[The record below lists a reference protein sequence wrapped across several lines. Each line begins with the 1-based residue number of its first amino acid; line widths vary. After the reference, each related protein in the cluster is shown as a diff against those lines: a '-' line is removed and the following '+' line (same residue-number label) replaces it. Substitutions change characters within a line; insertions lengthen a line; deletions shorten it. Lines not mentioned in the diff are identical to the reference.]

1 MLNIRSL
8 VSSALH
14 QIGKQIPTLADRQMS
29 GAAVSVYAIRLGGA
43 GLGYVVQV
51 VLAQFLGALNYGVFA
66 MMWILTTVA
75 AQLSAAG
82 FNESS
87 NRFLPGYLAQGDHAH
102 AKGFVRLAKL
112 LTLGV
117 SVAVMVIGI
126 CTLLLGRTWIS
137 QTYFWPAILA
147 LLCIPFATWT
157 HLAEAIA
164 ISRSWMTRGLM
175 PTYVLRPM
183 VLTIAV
189 SAGIGVF
196 SLPGSAETAVGALL
210 VACATIALLQSG
222 LLRGLLA
229 KELGPGKPQYKA
241 REWIATSAL
250 LIMSQG
256 FVILATNVDVLMLG
270 FISPRRNL
278 SPWSPLSRSRWA
290 MR

>member
-126 CTLLLGRTWIS
+126 CALLLGRAWIS
-137 QTYFWPAILA
+137 QIYFWPAILA
-147 LLCIPFATWT
+147 L
-157 HLAEAIA
+157 AIHN
-164 ISRSWMTRGLM
+164 
-175 PTYVLRPM
+175 
-183 VLTIAV
+183 
-189 SAGIGVF
+189 AGILGK
-196 SLPGSAETAVGALL
+196 LGAELIDNADTRTPSALRSMGLSRTQ
-210 VACATIALLQSG
+210 IALAD
-222 LLRGLLA
+222 LA
-229 KELGPGKPQYKA
+229 PALSPKWLAYFFYRWETCIRESVVLGMLG
-241 REWIATSAL
+241 IATLGYYVSDARSRDWYDEMLFFILLGTALVL
-250 LIMSQG
+250 LIEAFS
-256 FVILATNVDVLMLG
+256 T
-270 FISPRRNL
+270 
-278 SPWSPLSRSRWA
+278 LSRAYIRK
-290 MR
+290 M